1 MSTNMQRF
9 ITKVQ
14 LAVAVFVCISSLLL
28 LPTQS
33 FEIRTAILPADLPS
47 IQDCRRSAYAGK
59 SVNLPAAKSFCN
71 ADQIQRE
78 GYICIIAKDSSNSND
93 DGVVLGTA
101 DLNTKVCIPLLYIC
115 CIFFSCL
122 LLSFLCFCD
131 IDEHAVDLS
140 LHYSIPFHIHVL

>member
-1 MSTNMQRF
+1 MLARGLRIADRQSTNMQRF

-14 LAVAVFVCISSLLL
+14 LAVAVFFCISLLL

-101 DLNTKVCIPLLYIC
+101 DLNTKVCITLLYMLYL
-115 CIFFSCL
+115 FLLFTESSCVFVIL
-122 LLSFLCFCD
+122 MNTQ
-131 IDEHAVDLS
+131 
-140 LHYSIPFHIHVL
+140 